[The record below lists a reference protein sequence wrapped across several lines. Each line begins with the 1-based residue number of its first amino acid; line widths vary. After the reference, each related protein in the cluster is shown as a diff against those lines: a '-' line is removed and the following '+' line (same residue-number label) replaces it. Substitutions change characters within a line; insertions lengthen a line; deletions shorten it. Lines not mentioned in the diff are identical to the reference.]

1 MRLRRTT
8 SFLALAA
15 ITGLALASAP
25 AQAASLVGKPCKQV
39 GAKQGDGPGRTIVC
53 TKMTKGKNKGKLIW
67 QLQRNPGPGPGP
79 GPGPS
84 PSGDIPAVIESWG
97 VDVAPYDAAT
107 RKAGAIYVGSIPFPS
122 GSVMQAPIQ
131 YYGEGPR
138 RETDPPGYVDPQMT
152 FFVPLGTVVHAIA
165 SGTVCAVTKL
175 NTGYSDDYSIGIGVS
190 VGGKPA
196 CTTGPD
202 GKGFGAVATWEHEHV
217 MDPAV
222 KVGDVVKAG
231 QPIAVASYYKKD
243 NWLYTSGYALYEIGI
258 LTGSPDGRPMHVC
271 PALYLKASVKDTLL
285 SQLAT
290 AARAYETN
298 TGKSYY
304 SPATLTTGCVTDK
317 PAYG

>member
-1 MRLRRTT
+1 MRRSLLVALL
-8 SFLALAA
+8 SASLAA
-15 ITGLALASAP
+15 FALASVP
-25 AQAASLVGKPCKQV
+25 AQAASLVGKPCTKL

-107 RKAGAIYVGSIPFPS
+107 RKAGDLYVGSIAFPL

-138 RETDPPGYVDPQMT
+138 RQSDPPGYIDPQMT
-152 FFVPLGTVVHAIA
+152 FFVPLGTVVRAIA
-165 SGTVCAVTKL
+165 SGTVCGVTKL

-190 VGGKPA
+190 VGGRPA
-196 CTTGPD
+196 CRTGPD
-202 GKGFGAVATWEHEHV
+202 GRVTGTVATWEHEHV
-217 MDPAV
+217 MEPAV

-243 NWLYTSGYALYEIGI
+243 NWLYALGYALYEIGI
-258 LTGSPDGRPMHVC
+258 LADSPDGRPMHVC
-271 PALYLKASVKDTLL
+271 PALYLKASVKGTLL

-298 TGKSYY
+298 TGKTYY
-304 SPATLTTGCVTDK
+304 SPATLTTGCITDK

>member
-1 MRLRRTT
+1 
-8 SFLALAA
+8 
-15 ITGLALASAP
+15 
-25 AQAASLVGKPCKQV
+25 
-39 GAKQGDGPGRTIVC
+39 
-53 TKMTKGKNKGKLIW
+53 
-67 QLQRNPGPGPGP
+67 
-79 GPGPS
+79 
-84 PSGDIPAVIESWG
+84 
-97 VDVAPYDAAT
+97 
-107 RKAGAIYVGSIPFPS
+107 
-122 GSVMQAPIQ
+122 MQAPIQ

-138 RETDPPGYVDPQMT
+138 RESDPLDYVDPQMT
-152 FFVPLGTVVHAIA
+152 FFVPLGTVVRAIA

-190 VGGKPA
+190 AGGKPA
-196 CTTGPD
+196 CITAPD
-202 GKGFGAVATWEHEHV
+202 GSGFGAVATWEHEHV
-217 MDPAV
+217 MEPAV

-258 LTGSPDGRPMHVC
+258 LASSPDGRPMHVC

-298 TGKSYY
+298 TGKTYY
-304 SPATLTTGCVTDK
+304 SPATLATGCVTDK

>member
-1 MRLRRTT
+1 MAVAAVA
-8 SFLALAA
+8 SLAF
-15 ITGLALASAP
+15 ASAP
-25 AQAASLVGKPCKQV
+25 AQAASLVGKPCTKL
-39 GAKQGDGPGRTIVC
+39 GATQSDGPGRTIIC

-67 QLQRNPGPGPGP
+67 QLQRNPGPGPCPGPGPGP

-107 RKAGAIYVGSIPFPS
+107 RKAGALYVGSIPFPS

-152 FFVPLGTVVHAIA
+152 FFVPLGTVVRAIA

-190 VGGKPA
+190 AGGKPA
-196 CTTGPD
+196 CITGPD

-217 MDPAV
+217 MEPAV

-298 TGKSYY
+298 TGKTYY
-304 SPATLTTGCVTDK
+304 SPATLATGCVADK

>member
-1 MRLRRTT
+1 MKTIRAT
-8 SFLALAA
+8 LAA
-15 ITGLALASAP
+15 AATVLIGTAILSGP
-25 AQAASLVGKPCKQV
+25 AQAAPVVGKPCKQAGMTSV
-39 GAKQGDGPGRTIVC
+39 DGAGRTVVC
-53 TKMTKGKNKGKLIW
+53 KKAKAGKNKGKLVW
-67 QLQRNPGPGPGP
+67 QLQNGPNPGPGPGP

-84 PSGDIPAVIESWG
+84 GEIPAVIESWG
-97 VDVAPYDAAT
+97 IDVAPYDAAT
-107 RKAGAIYVGSIPFPS
+107 RKAGAMYVGSIPFPS
-122 GSVMQAPIQ
+122 GSVMQSPIQ

-138 RETDPPGYVDPQMT
+138 RQTDPPDYIDPQMM
-152 FFVPLGTVVHAIA
+152 FFVPLGTVVHSIA

-196 CTTGPD
+196 CTIGPD

-217 MDPAV
+217 MEPAV

-231 QPIAVASYYKKD
+231 EPIAVASYYTKD

-271 PALYLKASVKDTLL
+271 PALYLKPSVKDTLL
-285 SQLAT
+285 RQLAT
-290 AARAYETN
+290 AARGYETN
-298 TGKSYY
+298 TGKTYY
-304 SPATLTTGCVTDK
+304 TPDTLATGCVTDK